1 MPDIYG
7 FRQGPTYQ
15 PMTQADFW
23 QSAFDQPLSAASTFG
38 AAAKSGALE
47 SFGLGTVARDI
58 MTPSGNDAP
67 EPTGNSYVDAV
78 QGLDDLIAP
87 RNVFKRLAGTLD
99 RSQPSLSEEDWK
111 ASANYREG
119 IPYDPAMTEQRAA
132 SLAYQYD
139 QKKVRDFY
147 TQKRPITS
155 FLGQFAGQAAD
166 PINFIP
172 IIGPEVKAAALARA
186 GKIAGETLV
195 GSAEA
200 VANTAIFGVATARTR
215 AKFGDDV
222 SWQAMLSDMAMAGL
236 IGGAAPHVFRGIGKT
251 FDAFRDRFTD
261 RASTLENVQQ
271 GRLALNE
278 AIDGMVHEGEVRL
291 GPNSIEPIERVAA
304 EMVPARPDV
313 WGIDGFEPK
322 DLADKSVPQTVYH
335 GTSKGEFNQ
344 FDPYSGEYGL
354 MGAGSY
360 FTESPAIAA
369 EYTAKGKGSSPAIY
383 EAKISAE
390 SPMDMD
396 APADVSAWMKAFPDY
411 INGEDFDGAP
421 REFKG
426 YTNEQMYREVEEGLS
441 QEMIPSYEGAEIMQ
455 DGLRSMGHD
464 SVTHVGGGRHKD
476 SKGVK
481 HRVWIVFDPE
491 QVQVTGKRTPAST
504 SISVD
509 NSAPRPEPIPGERKA
524 AETRI
529 AKVEDT
535 KALADQY
542 RVNPETG
549 DFPEMASIENL
560 KAQGRLTEDDA
571 RLLDE
576 AQSDFDNA
584 SAYGE
589 ALKSVV
595 SCLL

>member
-1 MPDIYG
+1 
-7 FRQGPTYQ
+7 
-15 PMTQADFW
+15 MTQADFW
-23 QSAFDQPLSAASTFG
+23 NSAMEQPLGWGSTLG
-38 AAAKSGALE
+38 TAAKGGLLD

-58 MTPSGNDAP
+58 MTPSGNDQP

-78 QGLDDLIAP
+78 QGLDDLVNP

-99 RSQPSLSEEDWK
+99 RSQPSLSEEEWK

-132 SLAYQYD
+132 ALAYQYD

-155 FLGQFAGQAAD
+155 FIGQFAGQAAD

-186 GKIAGETLV
+186 GKIAGETLI

-200 VANTAIFGVATARTR
+200 VANTGIFGAATAGQRE
-215 AKFGDDV
+215 KFGDDV

-236 IGGAAPHVFRGIGKT
+236 IGGAAPHVFRGIGAVAGRG

-261 RASTLENVQQ
+261 RASTLENVQW

-291 GPNSIEPIERVAA
+291 GPNSIEPIEQVAA
-304 EMVPARPDV
+304 EMAPARPDV
-313 WGIDGFEPK
+313 WGLDGFEPK
-322 DLADKSVPQTVYH
+322 DLADRSVPQTVFH
-335 GTSKGEFNQ
+335 GTSKGEFAQ

-360 FTESPAIAA
+360 FTENPAIAA
-369 EYTAKGKGSSPAIY
+369 EYTTKGKGSSPAIY
-383 EAKISAE
+383 EAKISAKT
-390 SPMDMD
+390 PLDMD
-396 APADVSAWMKAFPDY
+396 APADVAAWLKAFPDY
-411 INGEDFDGAP
+411 INGEDFDGNR

-441 QEMIPSYEGAEIMQ
+441 QEMIPSYEGAEVMQ
-455 DGLRSMGHD
+455 DGLRAMGHD
-464 SVTHVGGGRHKD
+464 SVTHIGGGRHKD
-476 SKGVK
+476 SKGVR

-491 QVQVTGKRTPAST
+491 QVHVTGKRTPAPT

-509 NSAPRPEPIPGERKA
+509 NSTPRPEPIPGERKA

-529 AKVEDT
+529 AKVEDAR
-535 KALADQY
+535 ALADQY
-542 RVNPETG
+542 RVDAETG

-571 RLLDE
+571 RSLDE
-576 AQSDFDNA
+576 AQNDFDNA
-584 SAYGE
+584 NAYGE

-595 SCLL
+595 NCLL